1 MKMMLILLL
10 LGCGT
15 QVNAQAGKK
24 YAAKI
29 FAQQLEEQTLAAH
42 PELLGLELASTPPGS
57 KHCQTI
63 ASNEKRTISEKC
75 DKDEF
80 TAMRTNKP
88 LLEKEKEN
96 GGEVYD
102 VTFPVHDFEGTV
114 IATVG
119 IDLKPVP
126 GQQSAEV
133 RERAQRIAMELAA
146 KIKTKARLFEPA
158 P

>member
-1 MKMMLILLL
+1 MKMIVMCLL

-15 QVNAQAGKK
+15 QVNAQASKK
-24 YAAKI
+24 YADKI
-29 FAQQLEEQTLAAH
+29 FAQQLVEQTLAAH

-57 KHCQTI
+57 KQCLTI
-63 ASNEKRTISEKC
+63 ASNEKKSIGEKC

-96 GGEVYD
+96 GSEVYD
-102 VTFPVHDFEGTV
+102 VTFPIHDLQGTV
-114 IATVG
+114 IGTVG
-119 IDLKPVP
+119 IDLKPLP

-133 RERAQRIAMELAA
+133 RERAQRIAMELEA
-146 KIKTKARLFEPA
+146 KIETKARLFEPA